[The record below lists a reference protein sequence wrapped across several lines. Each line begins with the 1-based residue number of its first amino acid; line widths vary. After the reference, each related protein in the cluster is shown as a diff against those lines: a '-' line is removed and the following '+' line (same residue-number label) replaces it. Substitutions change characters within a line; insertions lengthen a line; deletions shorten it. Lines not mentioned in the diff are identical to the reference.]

1 MNEEFAIARLERLIA
16 GCKAN
21 DRKAQEGLYHL
32 YYKKML
38 KIVAFDL
45 KDTHCSQ
52 ETVNNAFLTI
62 FKKINQYSGEGSF
75 EGWCWRVLHTRKMD
89 SIKKREK
96 YRREISYDS
105 NEPYQYNKQ
114 QTPFNKIIHS
124 EQITSSSEKVIWAL
138 FDELPIKTAAACRLH
153 VEGFKHREIGQILGI
168 TDGTSKWHVSTGMAA
183 LREMCK
189 KKKIRYAGI

>member
-1 MNEEFAIARLERLIA
+1 
-16 GCKAN
+16 
-21 DRKAQEGLYHL
+21 
-32 YYKKML
+32 ML

-62 FKKINQYSGEGSF
+62 FKKINQYNGSGSF
-75 EGWCWRVLHTRKMD
+75 DGWCRRVLYTRKID
-89 SIKKREK
+89 SIEKRKKFK
-96 YRREISYDS
+96 REISYDS
-105 NEPYQYNKQ
+105 NEPYQY
-114 QTPFNKIIHS
+114 TPFNKIIHS
-124 EQITSSSEKVIWAL
+124 EQTMLSSEKVIWEL
-138 FDELPIKTAAACRLH
+138 FDKLPIKTATACRLY

-189 KKKIRYAGI
+189 KKKICYAGI